1 MRRFEVSM
9 LVVPAVIAGIVL
21 ATSAASPTAAAQA
34 QAQAPYGDSVAATAG
49 VGVGTV
55 GSWGFTIDARS
66 GPSGEA
72 PTGSITVNSL
82 YFGPYSFSV
91 SCLTV
96 SGNRAAMIGVRSV
109 PPAPLQ
115 PTWVL
120 VTVEDN
126 GGPGQGRLGFDW
138 DFVPPYP
145 PVPPPVPAPTA
156 CPIRIESLGP
166 IRDGDITVVDVPALP
181 TTRQQCLDG
190 GWRTFGAAFRNQ
202 GQCVAAVRHEAR
214 SA

>member
-1 MRRFEVSM
+1 M
-9 LVVPAVIAGIVL
+9 
-21 ATSAASPTAAAQA
+21 
-34 QAQAPYGDSVAATAG
+34 
-49 VGVGTV
+49 
-55 GSWGFTIDARS
+55 
-66 GPSGEA
+66 
-72 PTGSITVNSL
+72 NSL

-166 IRDGDITVVDVPALP
+166 IRDKDITVVDVPALP

-202 GQCVAAVRHEAR
+202 GQCVAAVRHQAR